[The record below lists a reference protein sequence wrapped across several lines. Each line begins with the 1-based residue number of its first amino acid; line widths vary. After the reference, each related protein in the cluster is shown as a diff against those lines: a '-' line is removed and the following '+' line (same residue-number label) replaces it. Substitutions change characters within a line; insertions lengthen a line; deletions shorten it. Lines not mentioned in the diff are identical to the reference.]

1 MIQVRVWDWPT
12 RLFHWTLAALII
24 ALVITGNLG
33 GNAMVWHFRCG
44 YGVLSLLIFRIIWGF
59 CGGHWSLWRQL
70 TCTPSLVRQ
79 YLTPT
84 SSRTL
89 SPTSPPTSFLGHNPL
104 GSLSIIA
111 ILGLLGLQATT
122 GLFSDDEIANSGP
135 LVRFVAESTVSLATR
150 WHKGYGKT
158 LILLLV
164 AIHLL
169 AILWYFIRKKENLT
183 RAMLTGNKTASVAAP
198 SSKDGPVNW
207 LLALVCLLISA
218 GLVFALI
225 NLGAS
230 PI

>member
-1 MIQVRVWDWPT
+1 MIQIRVWDWPT

-24 ALVITGNLG
+24 ALVITGNVG

-59 CGGHWSLWRQL
+59 CGGHWSLWRHL
-70 TCTPSLVRQ
+70 AFTPALVWQ
-79 YLTPT
+79 YLRP
-84 SSRTL
+84 SAPRAN
-89 SPTSPPTSFLGHNPL
+89 FLGHNPL

-111 ILGLLGLQATT
+111 MLALLGLQVST

-135 LVRFVAESTVSLATR
+135 LARFVAESTVSLATR

-158 LILLLV
+158 LVLLLV

-169 AILWYFIRKKENLT
+169 AILWYLVKKKENLT
-183 RAMLTGNKTASVAAP
+183 LAMLTGNKTAEAPAP
-198 SSKDGPVNW
+198 SSNDGPVNW
-207 LLALVCLLISA
+207 LLAVLCLLISG

-230 PI
+230 PL

>member
-1 MIQVRVWDWPT
+1 MIQIRVWDWPT
-12 RLFHWTLAALII
+12 RLFHWTLAGLII
-24 ALVITGNLG
+24 ALVITGNVG

-44 YGVLSLLIFRIIWGF
+44 YGVLSLLIFRIMWGF

-70 TCTPSLVRQ
+70 TCTPGLVRQ
-79 YLTPT
+79 YLTP
-84 SSRTL
+84 SS
-89 SPTSPPTSFLGHNPL
+89 PHTSFLGHNPL

-111 ILGLLGLQATT
+111 ILGLLALQAST

-135 LVRFVAESTVSLATR
+135 LARFVSESTVSLATR

-158 LILLLV
+158 IILSLV

-169 AILWYFIRKKENLT
+169 AILWYFIQKKENLT
-183 RAMLTGNKTASVAAP
+183 RAMLTGNKTADATAP
-198 SSKDGPVNW
+198 SSNDGPANW
-207 LLALVCLLISA
+207 LLALVCMLVSA

-225 NLGAS
+225 NLGTL

>member
-84 SSRTL
+84 S
-89 SPTSPPTSFLGHNPL
+89 PPTSFLGHNPL

-111 ILGLLGLQATT
+111 ILGLLGLQVST

-135 LVRFVAESTVSLATR
+135 LVRFVSESTVGLATR

-158 LILLLV
+158 IILVLV

-169 AILWYFIRKKENLT
+169 AILWYLIKKKENLT
-183 RAMLTGNKTASVAAP
+183 RAMLTGNKSVETPAP
-198 SSKDGPVNW
+198 SSKDGPTHW
-207 LLALVCLLISA
+207 LLALVCILISA

>member
-1 MIQVRVWDWPT
+1 MIQIRVWDWPT
-12 RLFHWTLAALII
+12 RLFHWILAGLII
-24 ALVITGNLG
+24 ALVITGNVG

-44 YGVLSLLIFRIIWGF
+44 YGVLSLLIFRIMWGF

-79 YLTPT
+79 YLTPSASHT
-84 SSRTL
+84 SSH
-89 SPTSPPTSFLGHNPL
+89 TSFLGHNPL

-183 RAMLTGNKTASVAAP
+183 RAMLTGNKTAESTAP
-198 SSKDGPVNW
+198 SSKDGPATW
-207 LLALVCLLISA
+207 LLALACMLVSG

-225 NLGAS
+225 NLGAW

>member
-1 MIQVRVWDWPT
+1 LTGLV
-12 RLFHWTLAALII
+12 I
-24 ALVITGNLG
+24 ALVVTGNVG

-70 TCTPSLVRQ
+70 ACTPALIRQ
-79 YLTPT
+79 YLMPSA
-84 SSRTL
+84 SS
-89 SPTSPPTSFLGHNPL
+89 SPPTNYLGHNPL

-111 ILGLLGLQATT
+111 ILALLGLQVGT
-122 GLFSDDEIANSGP
+122 GLFSDDEIANAGP
-135 LVRFVAESTVSLATR
+135 LVRLVAESTVNMATR
-150 WHKGYGKT
+150 WHKGFGKT

-169 AILWYFIRKKENLT
+169 AILWYFLKKKENLT
-183 RAMLTGNKTASVAAP
+183 RAMLTGNKNSEVPAP
-198 SSKDGPVNW
+198 SSKDGLSNW
-207 LLALVCLLISA
+207 LLALVCVLISA

-225 NLGAS
+225 TLGAS

>member
-12 RLFHWTLAALII
+12 RLFHWTLAALIV

-44 YGVLSLLIFRIIWGF
+44 YGVLSLLIFRIMWGF

-79 YLTPT
+79 YLTPSVSHT
-84 SSRTL
+84 SSH
-89 SPTSPPTSFLGHNPL
+89 TSFLGHNPL

-111 ILGLLGLQATT
+111 ILGLLGLQVTT

-135 LVRFVAESTVSLATR
+135 LVRFVSESTVSLATR

-158 LILLLV
+158 IILSLV

-169 AILWYFIRKKENLT
+169 AILWYFIQKKENLT
-183 RAMLTGNKTASVAAP
+183 RAMLTGNKTAEATAL
-198 SSKDGPVNW
+198 SSKDGPANW
-207 LLALVCLLISA
+207 LLALVCLLVSS

-225 NLGAS
+225 NLGAL

>member
-12 RLFHWTLAALII
+12 RLFHWTLAGLII
-24 ALVITGNLG
+24 ALVITGNVG

-44 YGVLSLLIFRIIWGF
+44 YGVLSLLIFRIMWGF
-59 CGGHWSLWRQL
+59 CGGYWSLWRQL

-79 YLTPT
+79 YLTPI

-89 SPTSPPTSFLGHNPL
+89 SHTSFLGHNPL

-111 ILGLLGLQATT
+111 ILGLLALQAST

-135 LVRFVAESTVSLATR
+135 LVRFVSESTVSLATR

-158 LILLLV
+158 IILSLV

-169 AILWYFIRKKENLT
+169 AILWYFIQKKENLT
-183 RAMLTGNKTASVAAP
+183 RAMLTGNKTALAPTP
-198 SSKDGPVNW
+198 SSKDGPAHW
-207 LLALVCLLISA
+207 LLALVCLLVSA